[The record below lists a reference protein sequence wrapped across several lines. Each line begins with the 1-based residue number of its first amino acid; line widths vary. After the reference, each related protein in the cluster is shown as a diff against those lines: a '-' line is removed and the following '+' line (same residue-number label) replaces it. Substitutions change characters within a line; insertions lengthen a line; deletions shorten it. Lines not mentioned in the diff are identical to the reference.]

1 MGLKSTN
8 LEGNR
13 VLVIGGSSGIGKAT
27 VQLLLESKAKV
38 TAIGRKLEPLE
49 NLKKEINNNS
59 LSFESLDMTD
69 EDKVKDYF
77 LKFQKDSIDHVII
90 TASTSVH
97 GPFLNTDINQIKGM
111 FNSKFFGPYTI
122 ALYATPKIKK
132 NGSITFFSGVLS
144 RRPGKILLAWVLLTL
159 RLKD

>member
-59 LSFESLDMTD
+59 LSFES
-69 EDKVKDYF
+69 
-77 LKFQKDSIDHVII
+77 
-90 TASTSVH
+90 
-97 GPFLNTDINQIKGM
+97 
-111 FNSKFFGPYTI
+111 
-122 ALYATPKIKK
+122 
-132 NGSITFFSGVLS
+132 
-144 RRPGKILLAWVLLTL
+144 
-159 RLKD
+159 